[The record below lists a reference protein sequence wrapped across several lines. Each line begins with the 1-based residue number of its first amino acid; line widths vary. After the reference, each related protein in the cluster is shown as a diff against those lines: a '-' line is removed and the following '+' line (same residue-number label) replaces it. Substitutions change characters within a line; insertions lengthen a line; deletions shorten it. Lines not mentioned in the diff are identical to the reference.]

1 MKNRSFLWVILCIVV
16 FICQIYAEV
25 DPFYV
30 ETLKEGKDLYHD
42 GRFSEAIESLEIAE
56 FGLYEEKIHLK
67 ELYIYVA
74 LSYYKL
80 GKMPKVQET
89 MKKMETELK
98 INLVKMADIPTKI
111 QEDIEVMISVTSNK
125 TTGSQ
130 KKGKSREKIDL
141 IRSFENIFR
150 QNLESL
156 RNNRFG
162 DVEKGIKK
170 LKKLNK
176 RNVKIHYL
184 KGLLA
189 FRKKKYQD
197 SIVSLKKYYYSN
209 NTQYIEK
216 AIYYISLASYFVNEY
231 GQCLAFYQKI
241 KDPVD
246 QRQMTNIIKKV
257 LSERK
262 TMIQGVV
269 NSFNKNEFKNLVKT
283 FAGDSVIAVD
293 LLKNALDYY
302 QYNNPVILD
311 IIKLCQKRPESY
323 NLDFILTAISYL
335 ERVNK
340 ISIATKLIVKSKF
353 YKKRDKKHIEMF
365 YQLGLLYFKKQK
377 FDKALVALTIVK
389 NIKPG
394 YNESEK
400 VINEINNKQ
409 GGK

>member
-1 MKNRSFLWVILCIVV
+1 MKNHRILWILVLIIALTV
-16 FICQIYAEV
+16 QIGAEV
-25 DPFYV
+25 DPFYM
-30 ETLKEGKDLYHD
+30 ETLKQGKDLYHD
-42 GRFSEAIESLEIAE
+42 GQFNEAIESLKIAE
-56 FGLYEEKIHLK
+56 FGLYDEKIHLK
-67 ELYIYVA
+67 ELYIYFA

-98 INLVKMADIPTKI
+98 MNLVKMTDIPSKI

-125 TTGSQ
+125 TAGNQ

-156 RNNRFG
+156 RNNRFK

-176 RNVKIHYL
+176 KNVKIHYL

-216 AIYYISLASYFVNEY
+216 TVYYISLASYFVKEY

-246 QRQMTNIIKKV
+246 QRQMAHIIKKV

-269 NSFNKNEFKNLVKT
+269 NSFAKKDYKKLVKT

-323 NLDFILTAISYL
+323 NLDFILTATSYL
-335 ERVNK
+335 EKVNK
-340 ISIATKLIVKSKF
+340 ITSATKLIEKSKF
-353 YKKRDKKHIEMF
+353 YRKRDKKHIEMF

-377 FDKALVALTIVK
+377 FKKALVALTIVK